1 MQKWCKLGFE
11 LYLYSEKYFNRYYFY
26 EFHQII
32 MKSGKQETAILD
44 KKQALAKA
52 ESFCVYQERSQKEVR
67 YKLVEWGIRGDELE
81 EILSE
86 LIVNN
91 FLNEERFAKSY
102 ASGKFNIKK
111 WGRVK
116 IKQGLKL
123 KGVPD
128 RILQKALYSL
138 DDDDYMQTLENLV
151 VKKANTITESNPLK
165 RKMKLMTYLQ
175 GRGFESDL
183 ILLALKASNLN

>member
-1 MQKWCKLGFE
+1 
-11 LYLYSEKYFNRYYFY
+11 
-26 EFHQII
+26 
-32 MKSGKQETAILD
+32 MKSSKQETVILD

-67 YKLVEWGIRGDELE
+67 YKLVEWGMRGDELE
-81 EILSE
+81 EIISE

-102 ASGKFNIKK
+102 ASGKFNIKH
-111 WGRVK
+111 WGRIK

-128 RILQKALYSL
+128 KILQKAIYSI
-138 DDDDYMQTLENLV
+138 DDDDYILTIEKLAL
-151 VKKANTITESNPLK
+151 KKAQSLSENDPFK
-165 RKMKLMTYLQ
+165 RKNKLMNYLQ
-175 GRGFESDL
+175 AKGFETDL

>member
-1 MQKWCKLGFE
+1 
-11 LYLYSEKYFNRYYFY
+11 
-26 EFHQII
+26 
-32 MKSGKQETAILD
+32 MKSGKQETVILD

-67 YKLVEWGIRGDELE
+67 YKLVEWGMRGDELE
-81 EILSE
+81 EILTD
-86 LIVNN
+86 LIINN

-102 ASGKFNIKK
+102 ASGKFNIKH
-111 WGRVK
+111 WGRIK

-128 RILQKALYSL
+128 KILQKAIYSI
-138 DDDDYMQTLENLV
+138 DDDDYLQTIEKLAL
-151 VKKANTITESNPLK
+151 KKAQNLNENDPFK
-165 RKMKLMTYLQ
+165 RKNKLMSYLQ
-175 GRGFESDL
+175 AKGFETDL

>member
-1 MQKWCKLGFE
+1 
-11 LYLYSEKYFNRYYFY
+11 
-26 EFHQII
+26 
-32 MKSGKQETAILD
+32 MKSGKDEARILD

-86 LIVNN
+86 LIMSN
-91 FLNEERFAKSY
+91 FLNEERFANSY
-102 ASGKFNIKK
+102 TSGKFNIKK
-111 WGRVK
+111 WGRIK

-128 RILQKALYSL
+128 KMMNKALYSI
-138 DDDDYMQTLENLV
+138 DDDDYMQTLENLAL
-151 VKKANTITESNPLK
+151 KKASSLAENNPLK
-165 RKMKLMTYLQ
+165 RKMKLISYLQ
-175 GRGFESDL
+175 TRGFETDL

>member
-1 MQKWCKLGFE
+1 
-11 LYLYSEKYFNRYYFY
+11 
-26 EFHQII
+26 

-67 YKLVEWGIRGDELE
+67 YKLVEWGMRGDELE

-91 FLNEERFAKSY
+91 FLNEERFARSY

-138 DDDDYMQTLENLV
+138 DDDDYMQTLEDLAI
-151 VKKANTITESNPLK
+151 KKSNTLTESNPLK
-165 RKMKLMTYLQ
+165 RKMKLTTYLQ
-175 GRGFESDL
+175 GRGFEIDL

>member
-1 MQKWCKLGFE
+1 
-11 LYLYSEKYFNRYYFY
+11 
-26 EFHQII
+26 
-32 MKSGKQETAILD
+32 MKSGKQEGAILD

-52 ESFCVYQERSQKEVR
+52 EHFCVYQERSQKEVR
-67 YKLVEWGIRGDELE
+67 YKLVEWGLRGDELE
-81 EILSE
+81 EILSD
-86 LIVNN
+86 LITNN

-138 DDDDYMQTLENLV
+138 DDDDYMQTLENLA
-151 VKKANTITESNPLK
+151 VKKAGTLTESNPLK
-165 RKMKLMTYLQ
+165 RKIKLMSYLQ

-183 ILLALKASNLN
+183 ILLVLKASNLN

>member
-1 MQKWCKLGFE
+1 
-11 LYLYSEKYFNRYYFY
+11 
-26 EFHQII
+26 
-32 MKSGKQETAILD
+32 MKSDKQEGAILD

-67 YKLVEWGIRGDELE
+67 YKLVEWGMRGDELE

-86 LIVNN
+86 LITNN

-111 WGRVK
+111 WGRIK

-138 DDDDYMQTLENLV
+138 DDDDYLRTLENLAL
-151 VKKANTITESNPLK
+151 KKANTLTEKNPLK
-165 RKMKLMTYLQ
+165 RKYKLMSYLQ

>member
-1 MQKWCKLGFE
+1 
-11 LYLYSEKYFNRYYFY
+11 
-26 EFHQII
+26 

-67 YKLVEWGIRGDELE
+67 YKLVEWGMRGDELE

-128 RILQKALYSL
+128 KILQKALYSL
-138 DDDDYMQTLENLV
+138 DDDDYMQTLENLAI
-151 VKKANTITESNPLK
+151 KKSNTLTESNPLK
-165 RKMKLMTYLQ
+165 RKMKLTTYLQ
-175 GRGFESDL
+175 GRGFEIDL

>member
-1 MQKWCKLGFE
+1 
-11 LYLYSEKYFNRYYFY
+11 
-26 EFHQII
+26 
-32 MKSGKQETAILD
+32 MKSSKQDAVLLD

-52 ESFCVYQERSQKEVR
+52 ENFCVYQERSQQEVR
-67 YKLVEWGIRGDELE
+67 YKLVEWGMRGEELE
-81 EILSE
+81 EIITE

-102 ASGKFNIKK
+102 VSGKFNIKH

-128 RILQKALYSL
+128 KILQKAIYSI
-138 DDDDYMQTLENLV
+138 DEDDYLLKIERLAL
-151 VKKANTITESNPLK
+151 KKAESLSENDPFK
-165 RKMKLMTYLQ
+165 RKNKLMSYLQ
-175 GRGFESDL
+175 AKGFETDL

>member
-1 MQKWCKLGFE
+1 
-11 LYLYSEKYFNRYYFY
+11 
-26 EFHQII
+26 
-32 MKSGKQETAILD
+32 MKSGKQEAVLLD

-67 YKLVEWGIRGDELE
+67 YKLVEWGMRGDELE
-81 EILSE
+81 ETITD
-86 LIVNN
+86 LIINN

-102 ASGKFNIKK
+102 ASGKFNIKH

-128 RILQKALYSL
+128 KILQKAIYSI
-138 DDDDYMQTLENLV
+138 DDDDYLQTIEKLAL
-151 VKKANTITESNPLK
+151 KKAESLGENDPFK
-165 RKMKLMTYLQ
+165 RKNKLMSYLQ
-175 GRGFESDL
+175 AKGFETDL
-183 ILLALKASNLN
+183 ILLVLKASNLN

>member
-1 MQKWCKLGFE
+1 
-11 LYLYSEKYFNRYYFY
+11 
-26 EFHQII
+26 
-32 MKSGKQETAILD
+32 MKSGKQEAAILD
-44 KKQALAKA
+44 KKQALVKA

-67 YKLVEWGIRGDELE
+67 YKLVEWGMRGDELE

-128 RILQKALYSL
+128 KILQKALYSL
-138 DDDDYMQTLENLV
+138 DDDDYMQTLENLAI
-151 VKKANTITESNPLK
+151 KKSNTLTESNPLK
-165 RKMKLMTYLQ
+165 RKMKLTTYLQ
-175 GRGFESDL
+175 GRGFEIDL

>member
-1 MQKWCKLGFE
+1 
-11 LYLYSEKYFNRYYFY
+11 
-26 EFHQII
+26 
-32 MKSGKQETAILD
+32 MKSGKQEAVYLD

-52 ESFCVYQERSQKEVR
+52 ENFCVYQERSQKEVR

-86 LIVNN
+86 LIMNN

-111 WGRVK
+111 WGRIK

-128 RILQKALYSL
+128 KLLQKALYSL
-138 DDDDYMQTLENLV
+138 DDDDYLETLTALAI
-151 VKKANTITESNPLK
+151 KKAEFVSEANPLK

-175 GRGFESDL
+175 GRGFETDL
-183 ILLALKASNLN
+183 ILLVLKASNLN

>member
-1 MQKWCKLGFE
+1 
-11 LYLYSEKYFNRYYFY
+11 
-26 EFHQII
+26 
-32 MKSGKQETAILD
+32 MKSSNQEPRILD

-52 ESFCVYQERSQKEVR
+52 ENFCVYQERSQKEVR

-91 FLNEERFAKSY
+91 FLNEERFAKHY

-111 WGRVK
+111 WGRIK

-128 RILQKALYSL
+128 KILQKALYSL
-138 DDDDYMQTLENLV
+138 DDDDYMQTLENLAI
-151 VKKANTITESNPLK
+151 KKAETIHESNPLK
-165 RKMKLMTYLQ
+165 RKIKLMTYLQ
-175 GRGFESDL
+175 GRGFENDL

>member
-1 MQKWCKLGFE
+1 
-11 LYLYSEKYFNRYYFY
+11 
-26 EFHQII
+26 
-32 MKSGKQETAILD
+32 MKSSKQEGVYLD

-81 EILSE
+81 EILTE
-86 LIVNN
+86 LILNN

-116 IKQGLKL
+116 IKQGLKI

-138 DDDDYMQTLENLV
+138 NDDDYASTLRKLAE
-151 VKKANTITESNPLK
+151 KKNETLTEKDKNK
-165 RKMKLMTYLQ
+165 RKCKLISYLQ
-175 GRGFESDL
+175 GRGFELDL
-183 ILLALKASNLN
+183 IYNVLKEESN

>member
-1 MQKWCKLGFE
+1 
-11 LYLYSEKYFNRYYFY
+11 
-26 EFHQII
+26 

-52 ESFCVYQERSQKEVR
+52 ENFCVYQERSQKEVR
-67 YKLVEWGIRGDELE
+67 YKLVEWGMRGDELE

-102 ASGKFNIKK
+102 ASGKFNINK

-138 DDDDYMQTLENLV
+138 DDDDYMQTLENLAI
-151 VKKANTITESNPLK
+151 KKANALSESNPLK
-165 RKMKLMTYLQ
+165 RKMKLTTYLQ
-175 GRGFESDL
+175 GRGFEIDL

>member
-1 MQKWCKLGFE
+1 
-11 LYLYSEKYFNRYYFY
+11 
-26 EFHQII
+26 
-32 MKSGKQETAILD
+32 MKSSKQEAVLLD

-67 YKLVEWGIRGDELE
+67 YKLVEWGMRGDELE
-81 EILSE
+81 EIITD
-86 LIVNN
+86 LIIKN

-102 ASGKFNIKK
+102 ASGKFNIKH

-128 RILQKALYSL
+128 KILQKAIYSI
-138 DDDDYMQTLENLV
+138 DEDDYLQTIEKLA
-151 VKKANTITESNPLK
+151 VKKAESLGENDAFK
-165 RKMKLMTYLQ
+165 RKNKLMSYLQ
-175 GRGFESDL
+175 AKGFETDL
-183 ILLALKASNLN
+183 ILLVLKASNLK

>member
-1 MQKWCKLGFE
+1 
-11 LYLYSEKYFNRYYFY
+11 
-26 EFHQII
+26 
-32 MKSGKQETAILD
+32 MKSGKQEGAILD

-67 YKLVEWGIRGDELE
+67 YKLVEWGMRGDELE
-81 EILSE
+81 EILSD
-86 LIVNN
+86 LIMNN

-138 DDDDYMQTLENLV
+138 DDEDYMQTLENLAI
-151 VKKANTITESNPLK
+151 KKANTLAEKNPLK
-165 RKMKLMTYLQ
+165 RKIKLMNYLQ

>member
-1 MQKWCKLGFE
+1 
-11 LYLYSEKYFNRYYFY
+11 
-26 EFHQII
+26 

-52 ESFCVYQERSQKEVR
+52 ENFCVYQERSQKEVR
-67 YKLVEWGIRGDELE
+67 YKLVEWGMRGDELE

-91 FLNEERFAKSY
+91 FLNEERFAESY
-102 ASGKFNIKK
+102 ASGKFNINK

-138 DDDDYMQTLENLV
+138 DDEDYMQTLENLAI
-151 VKKANTITESNPLK
+151 KKANALSESNPLK
-165 RKMKLMTYLQ
+165 RKMKLTTYLQ
-175 GRGFESDL
+175 GRGFEIDL

>member
-1 MQKWCKLGFE
+1 
-11 LYLYSEKYFNRYYFY
+11 
-26 EFHQII
+26 
-32 MKSGKQETAILD
+32 MKSGKQEGAILD

-52 ESFCVYQERSQKEVR
+52 ENFCVYQERSQKEVR

-86 LIVNN
+86 LITNN
-91 FLNEERFAKSY
+91 FLNEERFAKQY

-111 WGRVK
+111 WGRIK

-138 DDDDYMQTLENLV
+138 DDDDYMQVLENLA
-151 VKKANTITESNPLK
+151 VKKAGTIAESNPLR
-165 RKMKLMTYLQ
+165 RKTKLMNYLQ
-175 GRGFESDL
+175 GRGFENDL